1 MKSKGKGRNRGFT
14 PLQG

>member
-1 MKSKGKGRNRGFT
+1 MKSKGKGRNWGFT